1 MTIKVADETT
11 PIEQTPPSEVRE
23 VLAMPPTP
31 RPSLTSSKR
40 GKVVVVGGLFALIV
54 VLAAALFFL
63 FGQVSPSPSG
73 NGIATGPSSAAA
85 QTVQPS
91 TTATTTAAAADA
103 PAQVPLTEVFTFRDI
118 FEPLIKPVSTSTNTD
133 SNPTTSSAGNDN
145 GSGASANS
153 ILLQDVTVEDGVPT
167 AVVVWEGETYHVQ
180 EGDQIDGSPW
190 QVLDIQDSSV
200 VMLYGD
206 TQVVLSV
213 GQQVSK

>member
-1 MTIKVADETT
+1 MAIKVADEMT
-11 PIEQTPPSEVRE
+11 PIEQTPPPEVPE

-31 RPSLTSSKR
+31 RRDFASSKR
-40 GKVVVVGGLFALIV
+40 GKLVVVGGLFALIV
-54 VLAAALFFL
+54 VVAAALFFL

-73 NGIATGPSSAAA
+73 DGIATGPSSAAA

-91 TTATTTAAAADA
+91 TTATTTATAADA

-118 FEPLIKPVSTSTNTD
+118 FEPLIKPVSTSTNTSGD
-133 SNPTTSSAGNDN
+133 STQTADNDN

-190 QVLDIQDSSV
+190 QVLDIEDSSV
-200 VMLYGD
+200 VMLFGD

-213 GQQVSK
+213 GQQVAK